1 MVLGILMGGG
11 HSFSAGGPGKGMHSR
26 LFINLLNKY
35 HFVNTCAFV
44 HLGYHKTGLIGI
56 LISGDSSQ
64 AQTLVDIASKEIEK
78 AATKLTLEEVQRS
91 KNAAFARI
99 QMLLESKAAVCVD
112 IGLSILGPV
121 GRRPNVSEVRS
132 MIEKITPLDIQTEL
146 VQCMK
151 TPITV
156 AISGRVQCVT
166 KYDVLDKT
174 FK

>member
-1 MVLGILMGGG
+1 
-11 HSFSAGGPGKGMHSR
+11 MHSR
-26 LFINLLNKY
+26 LFINVLNKY

-44 HLGYHKTGLIGI
+44 HLGYRKTGLIGI

-99 QMLLESKAAVCVD
+99 QMLLESKAAVCED

-121 GRRPNVSEVRS
+121 
-132 MIEKITPLDIQTEL
+132 
-146 VQCMK
+146 
-151 TPITV
+151 
-156 AISGRVQCVT
+156 
-166 KYDVLDKT
+166 
-174 FK
+174 